1 MGDTDFLSK
10 NSRKTMKKN
19 RTKQL
24 NLQKLLG
31 EDITLE
37 IKMDRLSL
45 MSLAKTLALT
55 SAMGILP
62 FEVCVFCTEIV
73 EAIEE
78 KIQGDLGFNDRYS
91 QMNPEE
97 FWAEFFP
104 YPEGVSQDEHK
115 QQILETFKK
124 HRADWRKL
132 WTQA

>member
-1 MGDTDFLSK
+1 
-10 NSRKTMKKN
+10 MKRNWKKCQSQKSHT
-19 RTKQL
+19 RQL
-24 NLQKLLG
+24 NLQKLLD
-31 EDITLE
+31 ENITLE

-45 MSLAKTLALT
+45 IALAKMLALT
-55 SAMGILP
+55 SAMGIPP

-73 EAIEE
+73 ESIEE
-78 KIQGDLGFNDRYS
+78 KLQSDLGFNDRYS

-104 YPEGVSQDEHK
+104 CPEGCSPDEHK

-132 WTQA
+132 WTV